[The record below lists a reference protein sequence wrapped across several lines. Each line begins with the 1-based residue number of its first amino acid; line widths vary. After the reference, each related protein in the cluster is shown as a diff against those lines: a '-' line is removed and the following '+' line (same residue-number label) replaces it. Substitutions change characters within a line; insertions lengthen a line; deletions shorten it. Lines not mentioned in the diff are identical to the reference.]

1 MGGSGTCQGSSTL
14 CALATNACKSP
25 TCNPGVTAGVP
36 ACTNSTPPTT
46 FISAVNGLGGNK
58 TCTQSTDL
66 RCTSAFLQAMFSPFS
81 SVVAAFCNDA
91 YLVVIHYNSPT
102 IFSTTLGG
110 HNLDMMN
117 GVIFPPQGGT
127 GNICN
132 TRQGSFKCSQLNANK
147 FPLNFTLLPTDAQ
160 TNNANSAVFGPGSSA
175 GNQSGG
181 WIVLNARSTDTAQ
194 VGLPDRGA
202 VGVALNGQ
210 VRVTCHRIS
219 LPRLLTLTPPPFSAP
234 ACVSDVYNLGYH
246 DVEQCNLNPCGEH
259 SGGGGGLPH
268 YHLDG
273 FHSRNICLY
282 GPANYSSTTAHPPL
296 IGFSYDGGWIYGR
309 HLYAG
314 SEGSTVALDNCGGHT
329 HTSSTASVNGIY
341 HYHSAVFNTTG
352 TGINGGGFG
361 PKGTPFTYST
371 MGPSNCWRGNCSAIP
386 NFQASGQ
393 DAYSQFCAGGTQF
406 YFNPNA
412 GASTFNTT
420 WTPST
425 CPNPPPPPPPSPPS
439 PPPPTMQHNVNTSV
453 SIKNAN
459 ATQPA
464 GRHLLTAAPSSSTD
478 GLGDSCTGSCA
489 PPGFI
494 YNFPFTVAYYLG
506 LDAQHSSMI
515 SISAVQS
522 KQIPQ
527 LVPAQYYYVNI
538 YYLLATDN
546 STQSSQLIAALNALP
561 SNAAFTAALKSHF
574 QGNYTVS
581 VGASTPLVGGTV
593 DRSVTLT
600 SPTSSAAKLRLFS
613 SALLASAA
621 IAMMPLL

>member
-102 IFSTTLGG
+102 TFSTTLGG

-132 TRQGSFKCSQLNANK
+132 TRQGSFKCSQLNTNK

-234 ACVSDVYNLGYH
+234 ACVSDV
-246 DVEQCNLNPCGEH
+246 
-259 SGGGGGLPH
+259 
-268 YHLDG
+268 
-273 FHSRNICLY
+273 
-282 GPANYSSTTAHPPL
+282 
-296 IGFSYDGGWIYGR
+296 
-309 HLYAG
+309 
-314 SEGSTVALDNCGGHT
+314 
-329 HTSSTASVNGIY
+329 
-341 HYHSAVFNTTG
+341 
-352 TGINGGGFG
+352 
-361 PKGTPFTYST
+361 
-371 MGPSNCWRGNCSAIP
+371 
-386 NFQASGQ
+386 
-393 DAYSQFCAGGTQF
+393 
-406 YFNPNA
+406 
-412 GASTFNTT
+412 
-420 WTPST
+420 
-425 CPNPPPPPPPSPPS
+425 
-439 PPPPTMQHNVNTSV
+439 
-453 SIKNAN
+453 
-459 ATQPA
+459 
-464 GRHLLTAAPSSSTD
+464 
-478 GLGDSCTGSCA
+478 
-489 PPGFI
+489 
-494 YNFPFTVAYYLG
+494 
-506 LDAQHSSMI
+506 
-515 SISAVQS
+515 
-522 KQIPQ
+522 
-527 LVPAQYYYVNI
+527 
-538 YYLLATDN
+538 
-546 STQSSQLIAALNALP
+546 
-561 SNAAFTAALKSHF
+561 
-574 QGNYTVS
+574 
-581 VGASTPLVGGTV
+581 
-593 DRSVTLT
+593 
-600 SPTSSAAKLRLFS
+600 
-613 SALLASAA
+613 
-621 IAMMPLL
+621 